1 MPPHR
6 KHNRAY
12 PESSFKSAY
21 QQTKAKFLNSFSQMI
36 HSNPKDNDELFHSVL
51 VELKNHRLLL
61 SKWTHV
67 GFSVNVKNAYFEITT
82 VIDGSDQHAI
92 RIPCSILNCNYQPS
106 FQVLLIGD
114 SEILEENFDYS
125 FALSNI
131 LLFNSVLDK
140 NSIRCLTS
148 LGPDCSNLS
157 HCKVGN
163 LKPNF
168 GFLNYNHPCGLLLT
182 NFSENLCKLNH
193 SLLASY
199 SANKSREYL
208 QKVTIGDERGRR
220 CEMLAFPLILAGDI
234 ETNYVKSI
242 QTSVI
247 LSGGLRSLLYLFAR
261 VSFLMMDSFPNLKIG
276 CNSRFVC

>member
-1 MPPHR
+1 M
-6 KHNRAY
+6 
-12 PESSFKSAY
+12 
-21 QQTKAKFLNSFSQMI
+21 
-36 HSNPKDNDELFHSVL
+36 HSNQKDNDELFHSVL
-51 VELKNHRLLL
+51 VELKYQKLVL
-61 SKWTHV
+61 SKWTHL
-67 GFSVNVKNAYFEITT
+67 GFSINVKKDYFEIIT

-92 RIPCSILNCNYQPS
+92 RIPCTILNCYYQPS

-168 GFLNYNHPCGLLLT
+168 GHLNSNHPCGLLLN

-199 SANKSREYL
+199 SASKTKEYL

-220 CEMLAFPLILAGDI
+220 CEMLTFPIILAGDI

-261 VSFLMMDSFPNLKIG
+261 VSFMRVMELG
-276 CNSRFVC
+276 CVRFAIS